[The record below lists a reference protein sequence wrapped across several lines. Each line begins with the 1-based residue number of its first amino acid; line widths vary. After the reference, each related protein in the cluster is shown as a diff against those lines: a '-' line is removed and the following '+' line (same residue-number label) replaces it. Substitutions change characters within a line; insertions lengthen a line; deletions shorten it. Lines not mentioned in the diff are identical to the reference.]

1 MIEKMT
7 YVQIYKS
14 VLSEDKRSPNLPHDT
29 KRVPLE
35 MRVKGK
41 LMESAEIGDFVKIRT
56 ATNRIE
62 TGILIV
68 AEPHFSHS
76 FGHHVQVLNDV
87 RDIILK
93 ETEDL

>member
-1 MIEKMT
+1 MIDKMT

-14 VLSEDKRSPNLPHDT
+14 ILSEDKRSSNLPHDT

-41 LMESAEIGDFVKIRT
+41 LLEPAEIGDVVKIKTITGRV
-56 ATNRIE
+56 E